1 MLNMPGQKLPGFML
15 HFSRLI
21 AGIVFV
27 YSGFVKGIDPLG
39 SAYKFTD
46 YFAAFNLG
54 YLEPFALAFSIL
66 LSSAEMLIGILLIS
80 GVHMILAS
88 WAILIFMVFFTILTL
103 IIALLDPVSDCGCF
117 GDALILTNWETFW
130 KNLVLMVFVIY
141 LFFNRKKFKLFF
153 GKKLMEWTA
162 LAGFIFIILGIT
174 AYSYLNLPVFD
185 FRPFNTGTNIEE
197 KMSIPPDAPGDE
209 YEITLFYRKD
219 GITRSFT
226 VDSLPDSSWEW
237 VSTESTLITKG
248 YEPPISNFFIE
259 SVDDG
264 NDYTYDIL
272 YDQGY
277 TFLLIAYDLDKTS
290 EKNIAGF
297 NRLANW
303 SAGNNVNFICLTGSP
318 EPVIKD
324 FAQRTDASY
333 EFFYSDEITLKT
345 VIRSNP
351 GLVLLK
357 EGTILGKWHHRN
369 IPQPEELTENLLSWS
384 AGQHQDAKRS
394 LITKGFL
401 LAGLLLLTALKLI
414 RLRLATPRNEVSPD
428 NSIQSGT
435 K

>member
-1 MLNMPGQKLPGFML
+1 MASKKLPGIML
-15 HFSRLI
+15 HISRLI

-54 YLEPFALAFSIL
+54 YLEPFSLTFSIL

-80 GVHMILAS
+80 GVHMIIAS
-88 WAILIFMVFFTILTL
+88 WAVLIFMVFFTILTF

-117 GDALILTNWETFW
+117 GDAIILTNWETFW
-130 KNLVLMVFVIY
+130 KNLVLLVFVIY
-141 LFFNRKKFKLFF
+141 LFLNRKRFSLFF
-153 GKKLMEWTA
+153 GKKLPEWIT
-162 LAGFIFIILGIT
+162 LGGFIVIILGIT
-174 AYSYLNLPVFD
+174 AYSYYNLPVFD
-185 FRPFNTGTNIEE
+185 FRPFSIGANIEE

-209 YEITLFYRKD
+209 YEITLFYQKD
-219 GITRSFT
+219 GITRPFR

-237 VSTESTLITKG
+237 VSTESTLINKG

-259 SVDDG
+259 SVDTG
-264 NDYTYDIL
+264 NDYTYDVL

-277 TFLLIAYDLDKTS
+277 TFMLIAYDLNKSS
-290 EKNIAGF
+290 EKNISGF
-297 NRLANW
+297 NRLADW
-303 SAGNNVNFICLTGSP
+303 SRDNGINFICLTGSP
-318 EPVIKD
+318 EPVIRN
-324 FAQRTDASY
+324 FARRTDASY

-369 IPQPEELTENLLSWS
+369 IPQPEELKSNLTSWS
-384 AGQHQDAKRS
+384 AEQQQDSKRS

-401 LAGLLLLTALKLI
+401 LAGLLLLTTLKLI
-414 RLRLATPRNEVSPD
+414 RARITRPDMAVKPD
-428 NSIQSGT
+428 NSEHPG
-435 K
+435 KD